1 MKSCGDGDG
10 CGGRSEHG
18 EEGLA
23 ACGSDALRWALIG
36 YMQQGRVINLD
47 VGRVVTARQFGNKL
61 WQAARFTLTHLEAQN
76 DAASSG
82 LTAELPPLLTVEE
95 LLAAETGEARG
106 LGQRWVLSRLASAAA
121 GVDEGLEGFRMAA
134 ASGAAQRFVLDE
146 LCDEYIEMTK
156 LALHSRQDNDDS
168 GGGSRSSSLVGSGVE
183 ASAVLFAAV
192 ESSLRLLHPFLPFLT
207 EELYQRLRHIAAQR
221 AALLAADSAAHD
233 QEGARSIMVSAFPAA
248 EVYGKLRDDGA
259 EADMETLL
267 AVQTAL
273 RGLQTLRSRLVGKAA
288 TPSAEAAVA
297 IAVEERDP
305 ATAALLR
312 EHSAA
317 VLGRCGRKADAG
329 LAMDVRLLPS
339 GAVEEEGEQE
349 GGWLSAAVGET
360 AVVRLAVPL
369 DDETQQKV
377 GREVKRLEK
386 KQRKL
391 TQKSAKLG
399 KQMGSARYQERASA
413 EVRARDEATVA
424 EAEAEVASIQ
434 GTLLALRRLSD

>member
-1 MKSCGDGDG
+1 
-10 CGGRSEHG
+10 
-18 EEGLA
+18 
-23 ACGSDALRWALIG
+23 
-36 YMQQGRVINLD
+36 MQQGRVINLD

-156 LALHSRQDNDDS
+156 LALHSRHDDGDS
-168 GGGSRSSSLVGSGVE
+168 RGGSRSSSLVGSGVE

-207 EELYQRLRHIAAQR
+207 EELYQRLRHTAAQR

-317 VLGRCGRKADAG
+317 VLGRCGRKAGAG

-339 GAVEEEGEQE
+339 GAAEEEGEQE

>member
-1 MKSCGDGDG
+1 MSSCGNGDG
-10 CGGRSEHG
+10 RGGRSEHG

-82 LTAELPPLLTVEE
+82 LVAELPPLLTVEE

-156 LALHSRQDNDDS
+156 LALHSRQDDD
-168 GGGSRSSSLVGSGVE
+168 SSSLVGSGVE

-207 EELYQRLRHIAAQR
+207 EELYQRLRHTAAQR
-221 AALLAADSAAHD
+221 AALLAADPTAQN

-248 EVYGKLRDDGA
+248 EDYGRLRDDGA
-259 EADMETLL
+259 EGEMETLL
-267 AVQTAL
+267 SVQTAL

-288 TPSAEAAVA
+288 TPSAEAAVV

-312 EHSAA
+312 EHSVA

-339 GAVEEEGEQE
+339 GAAEEGGEQE